1 MAKDRDTTLRPPH
14 PGDAGATVGREG
26 NLIIGRRMGFAEHTC
41 CTCGVKYAIE
51 HVYDLYLRRGDEDD
65 DAEYEPRDIYC
76 PNGHV
81 NCFPEPPEQ
90 ERTPKAQLERSVR
103 KLKHETGKL
112 RREVGQLKHDLEVS
126 EAETST
132 ARAECE
138 LLYAVAVDVCPDKSV
153 FTDELT
159 RRRNHGSEQDLP
171 REPAPSSQRGDA
183 AGRTKAKPKP
193 KRNGKGA

>member
-1 MAKDRDTTLRPPH
+1 
-14 PGDAGATVGREG
+14 
-26 NLIIGRRMGFAEHTC
+26 MGFIEHTC

-51 HVYDLYLRRGDEDD
+51 HVYDLYMRRGGEDD
-65 DAEYEPRDIYC
+65 DGEYEPRDIYC

-81 NCFPEPPEQ
+81 NCFPDPPDE
-90 ERTPKAQLERSVR
+90 EKTPTAQLERSVR

-132 ARAECE
+132 AREECE
-138 LLYAVAVDVCPDKSV
+138 LLYSVAVDVCPDKSV

-159 RRRNHGSEQDLP
+159 RRRNHGSERDLP
-171 REPAPSSQRGDA
+171 RAPAPSVQRGDT

-193 KRNGKGA
+193 KRDGKGDAT